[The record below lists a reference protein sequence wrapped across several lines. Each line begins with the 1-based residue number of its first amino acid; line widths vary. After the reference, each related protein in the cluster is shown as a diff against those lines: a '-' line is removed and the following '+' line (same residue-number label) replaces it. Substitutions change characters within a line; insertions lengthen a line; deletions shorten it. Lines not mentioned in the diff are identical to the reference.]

1 MVSRDTAGG
10 RGTLAFVL
18 FKYFPFGG
26 MQRDFLRIAATCRQ
40 RGYAVRVYALS
51 WQGEKPDWLDLVT
64 VPVTGLTNAARY
76 RRFVSRVRGEL
87 DQHPAVGVVGFNKM
101 PGLDLYYAADP
112 CFEER
117 ARQRFPYPYRWTSR
131 YRTFAAFERA
141 VFGPAVQTL
150 VLVLTERQ
158 RATFQ
163 RFYGTADS
171 RFRLVPPGVSRD
183 RLPGPDA
190 AEVRLALRRELAVAE
205 NDPLLLF
212 VGSGFR
218 TKGLDRAIRA
228 VGALPAQLRGR
239 VRLAVIGQD
248 NPRRFV
254 ALARRL
260 GVAAQLTWLAGRDD
274 VARFLQAADLL
285 IHPAYAETGGI
296 VLLEAAVAGLPVMT
310 TDVCGFASYIAEA
323 EAGVVLASPFSQPA
337 LDESLRVSLEDANA
351 RRRWSANGLAF
362 GRHADIYDMPER
374 VADLIEARV
383 G

>member
-1 MVSRDTAGG
+1 MASPDTAGR

-26 MQRDFLRIAATCRQ
+26 LQRDFLKIAAACRQ
-40 RGYAVRVYALS
+40 RGYGVRVYTLN
-51 WQGEKPDWLDLVT
+51 WEGQKPDWLDLVA
-64 VPVTGLTNAARY
+64 VPVTALTNAARY
-76 RRFVSRVRGEL
+76 RRFAARVRGEL
-87 DQHPAVGVVGFNKM
+87 ERRPAVGVVGFNKM
-101 PGLDLYYAADP
+101 PGLDVYYAADP

-141 VFGPAVQTL
+141 VFEPEAGTL

-158 RATFQ
+158 RSTFQ
-163 RFYGTADS
+163 RFYGTADD

-183 RLPGPDA
+183 RVPGPDA
-190 AEVRLALRRELAVAE
+190 AEVRRALRRELAVAE
-205 NDPLLLF
+205 NDLLLLF

-228 VGALPAQLRGR
+228 VGALPAELRAR
-239 VRLAVIGQD
+239 VRLIVLGQD

-260 GVAAQLTWLAGRDD
+260 EVAGRLTWLAGRDD
-274 VARFLQAADLL
+274 VPRFLQGADLL

-296 VLLEAAVAGLPVMT
+296 VLLEAAVAGLPVIT
-310 TDVCGFASYIAEA
+310 TDVCGFAPHIAEA
-323 EAGVVLASPFSQPA
+323 GAGVVLASPFSQAA
-337 LDESLRVSLEDANA
+337 LDEALRGALDDAQW

-362 GRHADIYDMPER
+362 GRRADIFEMPER
-374 VADLIEARV
+374 VADLIEDRV